1 MNEEGRMTRK
11 VLSVIFFFVLVAG
24 LFHLS
29 NVVLFEKQHF
39 GTAKNIAYEE
49 AEKIDVFFIGPSH
62 IFYGINPMTIWEETG
77 IAGYNLTTHQQPLW
91 TSKLLLKHALKHQHP
106 KLIVFDV
113 LMATNFGRPLIGTE
127 QGTNMTHLALDP
139 VPLSLQKIKGVLKT
153 DSITEKGEIL
163 LPIILNHSRLQQ
175 GLLSYD
181 DFHFFTG
188 DRSHPT
194 KGYNYTQNTLSYDC
208 PIVPNT
214 DYTHEL
220 PEGMEAILIDFIEFC
235 HDQKLPLLF
244 IKTPLVGNEELYG
257 QINLIGKIAAEHEVP
272 FLNFNL
278 LFDDIGIDFSTDF
291 ADSGHLN
298 VHGAEKVSKYL
309 ADYISVHYDLPDH
322 RGEDAYNSWDLA
334 ARHFNTLT
342 VLPKSDDLTDFF
354 TAANDHNLLI
364 TVQIGGKLEKPI
376 QIPQEMLSAMQ
387 AAGFSRIPD
396 HTGSGTYYA
405 VLKGGKIILE
415 NRSDSEILTDEFMVK
430 DTRFAIHVSPKEPDG
445 GSFMTA
451 LYIGNG
457 GYALTEPGM
466 MVTAYDMDRME
477 KITAVRCF
485 FDETGVIEHIK

>member
-1 MNEEGRMTRK
+1 MMK
-11 VLSVIFFFVLVAG
+11 KLFSAVCFFVLLAG

-39 GTAKNIAYEE
+39 GTAKNIAHEE

-91 TSKLLLKHALKHQHP
+91 TSKLLLQYAMKHQHP

-139 VPLSLQKIKGVLKT
+139 IPLSLQKIKSVLET

-181 DFHFFTG
+181 DFHFFNG

-194 KGYNYTQNTLSYDC
+194 KGYNYTQNTLSYEQ
-208 PIVPNT
+208 PVVPDA

-220 PEGMEAILIDFIEFC
+220 PKGMEAILIDFIEFC
-235 HDQKLPLLF
+235 REQKLPLLF

-257 QINLIGKIAAEHEVP
+257 QINLIGQIAAEHEVP
-272 FLNFNL
+272 FLDFNHL
-278 LFDDIGIDFSTDF
+278 YDEIGIDFSTDF

-298 VHGAEKVSKYL
+298 VRGAEKVSVYL
-309 ADYISVHYDLPDH
+309 ADYLAAHFDLSDH
-322 RGEDAYNSWDLA
+322 RGDETYSSWDLA
-334 ARHFNTLT
+334 ARHFSVLT
-342 VLPKSDDLTDFF
+342 VLPESDDLTGFF
-354 TAANDHNLLI
+354 TAANDPNVLI
-364 TVQIGGKLEKPI
+364 TVLIGGKLEEPV

-387 AAGFSRIPD
+387 AAGFSRVPD
-396 HTGSGTYYA
+396 QTGSGTYYA
-405 VLKGGKIILE
+405 VIKGGKVILE

-430 DTRFAIHVSPKEPDG
+430 DTRFAIHVSPKEPDE

-451 LYIGNG
+451 LYIGSG

-466 MVTAYDMDRME
+466 MIAAYDMDRME
-477 KITAVRCF
+477 KITAVHCF
-485 FDETGVIEHIK
+485 FDETGAVKHIN